1 MGTVERYDIGE
12 LLLFNG
18 EGLTLDGKFTKFQ
31 NACVS
36 VTEHRASFTAYC
48 AKENPLYKVV
58 ILDGPCKGQKVHVFH
73 DELQPYRKKITQ
85 YTEKLPL
92 I

>member
-1 MGTVERYDIGE
+1 MKKVERYDIGE

-36 VTEHRASFTAYC
+36 VTEHRASFTAHC
-48 AKENPLYKVV
+48 GEENPLYKVV
-58 ILDGPCKGQKVHVFH
+58 ILDGPYKGEKVHVFH
-73 DELQPYRKKITQ
+73 HELKPFREKITQ
-85 YTEKLPL
+85 YTERLPL